1 MPNPID
7 LTGPITEAVNGAAE
21 RGHPVVIAY
30 VDDSGYPATS
40 FRGSAQVYSPTQ
52 LAVWARKPDEGLAR
66 CVARRPEVTLLYYG
80 PGTATKFL
88 SFRGRARVDPDAR
101 DAVYGNM
108 VELERKA
115 DPDRAGVAV
124 VIDVE
129 QVIGRG
135 ANGQINQRS
144 ASSSSAGY
152 PRPENSM

>member
-1 MPNPID
+1 
-7 LTGPITEAVNGAAE
+7 
-21 RGHPVVIAY
+21 
-30 VDDSGYPATS
+30 
-40 FRGSAQVYSPTQ
+40 
-52 LAVWARKPDEGLAR
+52 
-66 CVARRPEVTLLYYG
+66 
-80 PGTATKFL
+80 
-88 SFRGRARVDPDAR
+88 
-101 DAVYGNM
+101 M